1 MNEDHT
7 PDEDSSPQQWG
18 DGSAPQ
24 SQEVRHSQVSA
35 LVPERI
41 GRGVFSTGAVV
52 LQGAHEFIIDFLQ
65 RMTSPRQLAAR
76 VVLPPAVVA
85 RLIAALREN
94 LKNYERNFGRPA
106 ALPQPGQ
113 SNVPSSPAPSSDS
126 NLLQQPPQIVSQEV
140 SSGQAGIV
148 PQPPSPA
155 DAEPDTGSDQTGSDQ
170 TETPST
176 DQSQQSPQ
184 QQSQTQQLPQNSA
197 QELYDQLKLPDEV
210 LSGDYA
216 NAVMIGHTQTEF
228 CFDFITTFFPRS
240 VVACRVYLAAP
251 NATRFLDALN
261 HSFEQYQRKLQAQR
275 AAHEPLPPPEPPADE

>member
-1 MNEDHT
+1 MNEDHA
-7 PDEDSSPQQWG
+7 PGEDSAPKQWG

-35 LVPERI
+35 LVPERV

-76 VVLPPAVVA
+76 VVLPPAVVS

-106 ALPQPGQ
+106 SLPQSEQPTL
-113 SNVPSSPAPSSDS
+113 PSSSTPSSDS
-126 NLLQQPPQIVSQEV
+126 DLLHQPPQIVSQDV
-140 SSGQAGIV
+140 SPGHAGIV
-148 PQPPSPA
+148 PLPPSPA
-155 DAEPDTGSDQTGSDQ
+155 DADPEPGSSQ

-176 DQSQQSPQ
+176 DQPQ
-184 QQSQTQQLPQNSA
+184 QPPQPQSQTQQLPQNSA

-251 NATRFLDALN
+251 NAVRFLDALT

-275 AAHEPLPPPEPPADE
+275 AAQQPLPPPKPPENE

>member
-7 PDEDSSPQQWG
+7 PDEDAPPQQWG
-18 DGSAPQ
+18 GSSAPQ

-85 RLIAALREN
+85 RLITALREN
-94 LKNYERNFGRPA
+94 LNNYERNFGRPA

-113 SNVPSSPAPSSDS
+113 SPTPSSSEPSSDS
-126 NLLQQPPQIVSQEV
+126 NFIQQPPQIVSPEI

-155 DAEPDTGSDQTGSDQ
+155 DAEPDTGSDQT
-170 TETPST
+170 ETPST
-176 DQSQQSPQ
+176 EQPPQ
-184 QQSQTQQLPQNSA
+184 PKSQTQQLPQNSA

-216 NAVMIGHTQTEF
+216 NAVMIAHTQTEF

-240 VVACRVYLAAP
+240 VVACRIYLAAP
-251 NATRFLDALN
+251 NAARFLDALN

-275 AAHEPLPPPEPPADE
+275 AAQQPFPPPEPPPDA

>member
-1 MNEDHT
+1 MNEDHA
-7 PDEDSSPQQWG
+7 PGEDSSPQQWG
-18 DGSAPQ
+18 DNSIPQ

-52 LQGAHEFIIDFLQ
+52 LQGSHEFIIDFLQ

-85 RLIAALREN
+85 RLITALREN
-94 LKNYERNFGRPA
+94 LNNYERNFGRSA
-106 ALPQPGQ
+106 SIPQPEQ
-113 SNVPSSPAPSSDS
+113 PTVPGSSAPSSDS
-126 NLLQQPPQIVSQEV
+126 SLLLQPPQIVSPDV
-140 SSGQAGIV
+140 SPEQSGTV
-148 PQPPSPA
+148 LPPSSA
-155 DAEPDTGSDQTGSDQ
+155 DAQQEPGSGQ

-176 DQSQQSPQ
+176 DQPQ

-251 NATRFLDALN
+251 NAARFLDALN

-275 AAHEPLPPPEPPADE
+275 SAQQPFPPPQPPPDE

>member
-1 MNEDHT
+1 MNEDHA
-7 PDEDSSPQQWG
+7 PGEGSSPQQWE
-18 DGSAPQ
+18 GSSTPQ

-113 SNVPSSPAPSSDS
+113 STTPSPSVPSSDS
-126 NLLQQPPQIVSQEV
+126 NFIQQPPQIVSQDV
-140 SSGQAGIV
+140 SSGQAGLV
-148 PQPPSPA
+148 SQPPAPA
-155 DAEPDTGSDQTGSDQ
+155 DAEPGTGSDQ

-176 DQSQQSPQ
+176 DQPKQPPQ
-184 QQSQTQQLPQNSA
+184 PQSQTQQLPQNTA

-240 VVACRVYLAAP
+240 VVACRIYLAAP
-251 NATRFLDALN
+251 NAARFLDALD

-275 AAHEPLPPPEPPADE
+275 AAQQPFPPPEPTPDTPDE

>member
-1 MNEDHT
+1 MNEDHA
-7 PDEDSSPQQWG
+7 PGEDSSPQQWG
-18 DGSAPQ
+18 DNSIPQ

-52 LQGAHEFIIDFLQ
+52 LQGSHEFIIDFLQ

-85 RLIAALREN
+85 RLITALREN
-94 LKNYERNFGRPA
+94 LNNYERNFGRSA
-106 ALPQPGQ
+106 SIPQPGQ
-113 SNVPSSPAPSSDS
+113 PTVPGSSAPSSDS
-126 NLLQQPPQIVSQEV
+126 SLLLQPPQIVSPDV
-140 SSGQAGIV
+140 SPEQSGTV
-148 PQPPSPA
+148 LPPSSA
-155 DAEPDTGSDQTGSDQ
+155 DAQQEPGSGQ

-176 DQSQQSPQ
+176 DQPQ

-251 NATRFLDALN
+251 NAARFLDALN

-275 AAHEPLPPPEPPADE
+275 SAQQPFPPPQPPPDE